1 MNTFSTLNTE
11 YIWGSKTIEIVLV
24 SDSIFENLFYV
35 YNYEGNSFSL
45 FKTIISLIQFFE
57 KGSNC
62 DEHFETDNELDN
74 YFSKIELQQ

>member
-1 MNTFSTLNTE
+1 MNTFSTINTE

-35 YNYEGNSFSL
+35 YNYEGNSFRV

-57 KGSNC
+57 KGTEC
-62 DEHFETDNELDN
+62 DELFETDNELDK
-74 YFSKIELQQ
+74 YFSTVELSQ